1 VTSEGRALWF
11 VGPREVEIR
20 SVWLPPLR
28 DGEVLVRTAFSGISA
43 GSEMLAYRGQLD
55 PEMVLD
61 EAIGALGGT
70 FRYPFPY
77 GYSCVGRIEATRAD
91 GRQVGELVFAF
102 HPHQDRFVV
111 DASDVIDLPPVD
123 ARVATMLPFVETAL
137 QVTLDAG
144 PVFEQTVVVVG
155 MGVLG
160 LLTSM
165 LLRRGGARVIGVEP
179 QVWRREVAAGVGIR
193 AVTPEDAVGAVTDA
207 GRTHGVPLV
216 VEASG
221 NPAALPGALQLLAH
235 EGTVLVASWYGAQD
249 VLVPLGDRFHRRR
262 LTIRSTQVSTIPA
275 ALTSTWDRERRRQAA
290 AGLLTDLPM
299 ARLATDTVPFEQAGA
314 AFAAIDAGRAGLLHV
329 ALGYN

>member
-1 VTSEGRALWF
+1 LWF

-20 SVWLPPLR
+20 SVSLPPLR
-28 DGEVLVRTAFSGISA
+28 DGEMLVRTAFSGISA

-61 EAIGALGGT
+61 ESIGALGGT

-77 GYSCVGRIEATRAD
+77 GYSCVGHIEASRAD

-111 DASDVIDLPPVD
+111 EASDVIDLPAVD

-144 PVFEQTVVVVG
+144 LVFEQTVVVVG
-155 MGVLG
+155 MGMLG

-179 QVWRREVAAGVGIR
+179 QVWRRELAAGVGTT
-193 AVTPEDAVGAVTDA
+193 AVTPEAALGAVTDA
-207 GRTHGVPLV
+207 GRPHGVPLV
-216 VEASG
+216 IEASG

-235 EGTVLVASWYGAQD
+235 EGTLLVASWYGAQE
-249 VLVPLGDRFHRRR
+249 VIVPLGDRFHRRR

-275 ALTSTWDRERRRQAA
+275 ALTSRWDRERRRQAA

>member
-1 VTSEGRALWF
+1 LWF

-20 SVWLPPLR
+20 SVSLPPLR

-61 EAIGALGGT
+61 ESIGALGGT

-77 GYSCVGRIEATRAD
+77 GYSCVGHIEASRAD

-111 DASDVIDLPPVD
+111 DASDVIDLPAVD

-160 LLTSM
+160 LLTSI

-179 QVWRREVAAGVGIR
+179 QVWRRELAA
-193 AVTPEDAVGAVTDA
+193 AVGTTAVTDV
-207 GRTHGVPLV
+207 GRPHGVPLV
-216 VEASG
+216 IEASG

-235 EGTVLVASWYGAQD
+235 EGTLLVASWYGAQD
-249 VLVPLGDRFHRRR
+249 VIVPLGDRFHRRR

-299 ARLATDTVPFEQAGA
+299 ARLATDTVPFERAGA

>member
-1 VTSEGRALWF
+1 MWF

-20 SVWLPPLR
+20 SVSLPPLR
-28 DGEVLVRTAFSGISA
+28 DGAVLVRTAFSGISA

-55 PEMVLD
+55 PDMVLD
-61 EAIGALGGT
+61 ESIGALGGT

-77 GYSCVGRIEATRAD
+77 GYSCVGSIETSRAD
-91 GRQVGELVFAF
+91 GREEGELVFAF

-111 DASDVIDLPPVD
+111 DASDLIDLGAVD

-144 PVFEQTVVVVG
+144 PVFQQTVVVVG

-165 LLRRGGARVIGVEP
+165 LLRRAGAAVIGVEP
-179 QVWRREVAAGVGIR
+179 QGWRREVAAAVGIT
-193 AVTPEDAVGAVTDA
+193 AVTPEGAVDAMSHA
-207 GRTHGVPLV
+207 GRPQGVTLV

-221 NPAALPGALQLLAH
+221 NPAALAGALQLLAH
-235 EGTVLVASWYGAQD
+235 EGTVLVASWYGARD
-249 VLVPLGDRFHRRR
+249 VTVPLGDRFHRRR

-275 ALTSTWDRERRRQAA
+275 ALTSTWDRERRRRAA
-290 AGLLTDLPM
+290 ARLLTDLPL
-299 ARLATDTVPFEQAGA
+299 ARLATDTLPFEQAGA
-314 AFAAIDAGRAGLLHV
+314 AFAAIDAGRTGLLHV
-329 ALGYN
+329 ALGYE

>member
-1 VTSEGRALWF
+1 MWF
-11 VGPREVEIR
+11 VGPRAVEIR
-20 SVWLPPLR
+20 SVSLPPLR
-28 DGEVLVRTAFSGISA
+28 DGAVLVRTAFSGISA

-61 EAIGALGGT
+61 ESIGALGGT

-77 GYSCVGRIEATRAD
+77 GYSCVGRIEASRAD
-91 GRQVGELVFAF
+91 GRQAGELVFAF

-111 DASDVIDLPPVD
+111 DASDLIDLPSVD
-123 ARVATMLPFVETAL
+123 PRVATMLPFVETAL

-144 PVFEQTVVVVG
+144 PVFAQTVVVVG

-165 LLRRGGARVIGVEP
+165 MLGRAGARVIGIEP
-179 QVWRREVAAGVGIR
+179 QAWRRDVAAAVGIT
-193 AVTPEDAVGAVTDA
+193 AAAPEAALGAVTDA
-207 GRTHGVPLV
+207 GRPHGVPLV
-216 VEASG
+216 IEASG
-221 NPAALPGALQLLAH
+221 NPAALPGALPLLAH

-249 VLVPLGDRFHRRR
+249 VVVPLGDRFHRRR

-275 ALTSTWDRERRRQAA
+275 ALTTTWDRERRRQAA
-290 AGLLTDLPM
+290 ARLLTDLPV
-299 ARLATDTVPFEQAGA
+299 ARLATDTVPFEQAAA
-314 AFAAIDAGRAGLLHV
+314 AFAAVDTGRAGMLHV

>member
-1 VTSEGRALWF
+1 LWF
-11 VGPREVEIR
+11 VGPRAVEIR
-20 SVWLPPLR
+20 AVSLPPLR
-28 DGEVLVRTAFSGISA
+28 DGAVLVRTAFSGISA

-61 EAIGALGGT
+61 ESIGALGGT

-77 GYSCVGRIEATRAD
+77 GYSCVGHVEASRAD
-91 GRQVGELVFAF
+91 GHHEGDLVFVF

-111 DASDVIDLPPVD
+111 DAADLIDLPSVD
-123 ARVATMLPFVETAL
+123 PRVATMLPFVETAL

-144 PVFEQTVVVVG
+144 PVFDQTVVVVG

-165 LLRRGGARVIGVEP
+165 LLGRAGARVIGVEP
-179 QVWRREVAAGVGIR
+179 QVWRREVAAAAGLT
-193 AVTPEDAVGAVTDA
+193 AVTPEGALGAVSDA
-207 GRTHGVPLV
+207 GRPQGVPLL

-221 NPAALPGALQLLAH
+221 NPAALAGALQLLAH
-235 EGTVLVASWYGAQD
+235 EGTALVASWYGAQD
-249 VLVPLGDRFHRRR
+249 VVVPLGDRFHRRR

-275 ALTSTWDRERRRQAA
+275 ALTSTWDRARRRQAA
-290 AGLLTDLPM
+290 ARLLTDLPLD
-299 ARLATDTVPFEQAGA
+299 RLATDTVPFEQAGA
-314 AFAAIDAGRAGLLHV
+314 AFAAIDAGRPGLLHV